1 VKPVVL
7 VVPTASSRP
16 VALSA
21 PTPSPPSFA
30 RPAASVP
37 SYARPAGPAAVRPQP
52 NLPEAATA
60 LVRRYIDD
68 LIAGDE
74 AGAYAALGGT
84 SSDRSLTLKEEA
96 FLDKDAHITSIRVS
110 RADAAGA
117 TVDAEITSNR
127 GSYVATFHVIN
138 GPNGI
143 SINQHDY
150 IKI

>member
-1 VKPVVL
+1 
-7 VVPTASSRP
+7 
-16 VALSA
+16 
-21 PTPSPPSFA
+21 
-30 RPAASVP
+30 
-37 SYARPAGPAAVRPQP
+37 VRPLTTP
-52 NLPEAATA
+52 NPAEAATS

-84 SSDRSLTLKEEA
+84 SSDRNLSLKEEA
-96 FLDKDAHITSIRVS
+96 FLDKDAHITSLRVS
-110 RADAAGA
+110 RNDPTGA
-117 TVDAEITSNR
+117 TVDAEISSTR

>member
-1 VKPVVL
+1 VR
-7 VVPTASSRP
+7 S
-16 VALSA
+16 
-21 PTPSPPSFA
+21 TPN
-30 RPAASVP
+30 PA
-37 SYARPAGPAAVRPQP
+37 
-52 NLPEAATA
+52 EAATGV
-60 LVRRYIDD
+60 VRRYLDD

-96 FLDKDAHITSIRVS
+96 FLDKDARITSIHVS
-110 RADAAGA
+110 RTDSTGA
-117 TVDAEITSNR
+117 TVDAEITSAR

>member
-1 VKPVVL
+1 VVL
-7 VVPTASSRP
+7 VVPSASAKP
-16 VALSA
+16 IVPNA
-21 PTPSPPSFA
+21 PAPSPPPVA

-37 SYARPAGPAAVRPQP
+37 SYARPLVAPAAVRPPP
-52 NLPEAATA
+52 NPAEAASA
-60 LVRRYIDD
+60 LVRRYLDD

-74 AGAYAALGGT
+74 TGAYAALGGT
-84 SSDRSLTLKEEA
+84 SNDRNLTLKEQA
-96 FLDKDAHITSIRVS
+96 FLDKDARITSMRVS

-117 TVDAEITSNR
+117 TVDAEITSAR
-127 GSYVATFHVIN
+127 GSYVATFHVIT